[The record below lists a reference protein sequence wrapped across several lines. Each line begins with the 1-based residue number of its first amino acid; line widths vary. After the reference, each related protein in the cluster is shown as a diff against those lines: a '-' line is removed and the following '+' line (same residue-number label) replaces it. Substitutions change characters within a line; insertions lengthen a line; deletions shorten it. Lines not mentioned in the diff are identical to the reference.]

1 MKNHF
6 FLWIVLISLLY
17 SCTDTVSDF
26 KVTNS
31 TDQKVE
37 NFIIEPSG
45 DGEFYYINIEPK
57 ESVNYKLDLDGVP
70 MVDGNYKLSYQING
84 KNMQEEFGYY
94 NNGIPLEG
102 TTHIEILPLTV
113 RITPVS
119 K

>member
-1 MKNHF
+1 M
-6 FLWIVLISLLY
+6 IVLISLLC
-17 SCTDTVSDF
+17 SCTDTVADF
-26 KVTNS
+26 KVTNT

-45 DGEFYYINIEPK
+45 DGEFYYINIDPK

-70 MVDGNYKLSYQING
+70 EVDGNYKLSYQING

-94 NNGIPLEG
+94 SNGVPLDG
-102 TTHIEILPLTV
+102 TIRIEILPITV

-119 K
+119 E